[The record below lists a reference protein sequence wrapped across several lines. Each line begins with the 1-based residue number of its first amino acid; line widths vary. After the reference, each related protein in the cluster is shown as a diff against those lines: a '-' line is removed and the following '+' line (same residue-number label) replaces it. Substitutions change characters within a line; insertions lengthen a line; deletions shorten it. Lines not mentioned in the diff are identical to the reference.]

1 METIFMNTENSKT
14 NEPHRFRLSLADKLN
29 LKNPNKNIALG
40 NLSIYYTWK
49 NIKSAY
55 NNNKFKISAPIWND
69 TFDLPDSSYSIEDIQ
84 DYFEFIIKKHET
96 LTENPPLEIYPNK
109 IKNKIVFKIK
119 TGYKLELLSP
129 ETMILLGNTKKDV
142 DQDKNGE
149 DVPKL
154 ESVEVVLVHCNLV
167 NNNYQQASKVLFTF
181 VPNKQF
187 GQLINI
193 SSHSL
198 TMLDTTNAEFSF
210 IEVCFTDKNSE
221 PLEIEDNFNLTL
233 IIGLTI

>member
-1 METIFMNTENSKT
+1 METIFMSTENNKT
-14 NEPHRFRLSLADKLN
+14 NEPHRFRLSLADKLDV
-29 LKNPNKNIALG
+29 KNPNKNIALG

-55 NNNKFKISAPIWND
+55 SNNKFKIFAPTWND
-69 TFDLPDSSYSIEDIQ
+69 TFDLPDSSYSIEGIQ

-96 LTENPPLEIYPNK
+96 LTENPPVQIYPNK
-109 IKNKIVFKIK
+109 IKNRIVFKIK
-119 TGYKLELLSP
+119 TGYKLELLSS
-129 ETMILLGNTKKDV
+129 ETMKLLGSTKKDV
-142 DQDKNGE
+142 DQDKDGE

-167 NNNYQQASKVLFTF
+167 NNNYQQTSKVLFTF

-193 SSHSL
+193 SPHSL
-198 TMLDTTNAEFSF
+198 TMLGTTNTEFSF
-210 IEVCFTDKNSE
+210 IEVWFTDQNSG
-221 PLEIEDNFNLTL
+221 PLEIEDNVNLAL
-233 IIGLTI
+233 IIGLTL